1 MLEHGPAGGAMP
13 LEDVSGKDE
22 RQPFVAAVAAELTV
36 LTAEYAPGTTLD
48 LLFLAYLR
56 VTSRFGFFRYGP
68 VVLDSHVVEE
78 IAARTIPRMGGKS
91 SAGQQVDGD
100 PRFSRLLSEEVRKS
114 GRTRIDE
121 LHYLLAFMRIGEGL
135 PGRVFGE
142 LGVSA
147 DAVER
152 FGRTGTVRGGELE
165 KLFSP
170 EEAAAYLG
178 VHVQTVR
185 AWVRSGRLPASR
197 LTGQRALRI
206 RASDLL
212 SVLEPVD
219 AHDDD
224 DGGLQAGE

>member
-1 MLEHGPAGGAMP
+1 MP
-13 LEDVSGKDE
+13 LEDVPGKDE
-22 RQPFVAAVAAELTV
+22 RQRFVAAVAEELAG
-36 LTAEYAPGTTLD
+36 LAAEYAPDSTLD

-56 VTSRFGFFRYGP
+56 LTSRFGFFRYGP
-68 VVLDSHVVEE
+68 VTLDTHIVEE
-78 IAARTIPRMGGKS
+78 IAARTIPRVANGES
-91 SAGQQVDGD
+91 RPRGQIVEHA
-100 PRFSRLLSEEVRKS
+100 RFSKLLAEEVRRS
-114 GRTRIDE
+114 GRERVDE

-142 LGVSA
+142 LGVSV

-152 FGRTGTVRGGELE
+152 FGRTGTLRAGEME

-219 AHDDD
+219 VRDLDE
-224 DGGLQAGE
+224 GGMQAGE